1 MQSEKKRYEY
11 SVSEICTSCRINGV
25 HFSPDRSI
33 RAGLEMEIEE
43 RQTQTAVYNPNNP
56 QMSFII

>member
-1 MQSEKKRYEY
+1 MK
-11 SVSEICTSCRINGV
+11 SVHRTEDGV

-43 RQTQTAVYNPNNP
+43 TQTQTAVYDPNNP